1 MSDYAASLRRLI
13 RVTGPVPVARYM
25 AESNAHYYATRD
37 PLGRNT
43 SGHSPSG
50 KGGDFITAP
59 EISQMFGEMLGLWLA
74 DRWQKAGAPADVA
87 YVELGP
93 GRGTLAADALRAM
106 AAAGLGP
113 DVHFVE
119 GSPVL
124 REAQAEAVPSATFH
138 DDLTSLPDDRP
149 LLVVANEYFDAL
161 PVRQLVATANGW
173 RERMVGLE
181 GERLVPV
188 YGSQPMESA
197 LPKERRDAP
206 AGTIIETA
214 PAQVAQMH
222 ELAARLGR
230 QGGAALVL
238 DYGYARPHTGSTLQ
252 AVRAHEKVDP
262 FAHPGEA
269 DLTAHVDFLALAD
282 TAIEGRAQV
291 LGIATQGDLLRAIG
305 IERRAEALKQAAPD
319 RAGEVV
325 TALERLVSED
335 QMGRL
340 FKALLIAGAGWGD

>member
-1 MSDYAASLRRLI
+1 MTDYAASLRRLI
-13 RVTGPVPVARYM
+13 RTDGPVPVARYM

-43 SGHSPSG
+43 SGR
-50 KGGDFITAP
+50 GGDFTTAP

-74 DRWQKAGAPADVA
+74 DRWQKAGAPDNAA

-106 AAAGLGP
+106 AAAGLEP
-113 DVHFVE
+113 EIHFVE

-124 REAQAEAVPSATFH
+124 REAQQQATPGARFH
-138 DDLTSLPDDRP
+138 DDLGGLPEDRP
-149 LLVVANEYFDAL
+149 LLVIANEYFDAL
-161 PVRQLVATANGW
+161 PVRQLVKTDQGW

-181 GERLVPV
+181 DDRLVPV
-188 YGSQPMESA
+188 AGAQPMDSA

-214 PAQVAQMH
+214 PAQVAQMR
-222 ELAARLGR
+222 ELSQRLAH

-252 AVRAHEKVDP
+252 AVRAHEKIDP
-262 FAHPGEA
+262 FAYPGEA
-269 DLTAHVDFLALAD
+269 DLSAHVDFLALAD
-282 TAIEGRAQV
+282 TAIAARAQV

-319 RAGEVV
+319 RAGEIGA
-325 TALERLVSED
+325 ALERLVSPQ
-335 QMGRL
+335 QMGTL
-340 FKALLIAGAGWGD
+340 FKALLIADAGWED